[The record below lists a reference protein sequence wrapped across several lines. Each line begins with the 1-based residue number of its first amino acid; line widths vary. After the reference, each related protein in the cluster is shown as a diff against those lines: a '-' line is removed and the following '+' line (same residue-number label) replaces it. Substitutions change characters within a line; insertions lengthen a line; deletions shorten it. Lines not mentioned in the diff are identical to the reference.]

1 MKQTFHLIVLRTVRH
16 NERHDILTA
25 YTLEG
30 GRMAFAVNAGRGR
43 SASRARA
50 LLMPLSLVEC
60 EADVKA
66 GREVH
71 TLMQPRALVALH
83 GISCSPVK
91 ATVALFLAEVLEI
104 VFRDGPADRAVWR
117 YVAESITLFDALE
130 AGRTANFYAV
140 FLFGLARVLGIAPDT
155 GGYRAGMVFDM
166 AEGVFRQTAPL
177 HGHYLTAAD
186 SAAVVTL
193 SRLTYGTMHRW
204 RISRPERRR
213 ILEELLRYYTLHYA
227 AMGNLKSLDV
237 VRTIF

>member
-71 TLMQPRALVALH
+71 TLMQPRSLVALH

-104 VFRDGPADRAVWR
+104 VFRDGPADRTVWR
-117 YVAESITLFDALE
+117 YVAESITLFDTLE
-130 AGRTANFYAV
+130 GGRTANFHAV

-155 GGYRAGMVFDM
+155 GGYRAGMMFEIGRAHV
-166 AEGVFRQTAPL
+166 
-177 HGHYLTAAD
+177 
-186 SAAVVTL
+186 
-193 SRLTYGTMHRW
+193 
-204 RISRPERRR
+204 
-213 ILEELLRYYTLHYA
+213 
-227 AMGNLKSLDV
+227 
-237 VRTIF
+237 